1 MAELVKKR
9 RRALSLIDFE
19 RARRKKG
26 IIGERHRREDED
38 RGLGE
43 NVGRRGSTLTTEGM
57 GDTDILDSG

>member
-1 MAELVKKR
+1 MAELMKES

-26 IIGERHRREDED
+26 IIGERLRREDED

-43 NVGRRGSTLTTEGM
+43 NMGRK
-57 GDTDILDSG
+57 